1 MALTD
6 KLTYIADAIRSKTGD
21 TDKISLDEIEAT
33 IRGSLAVNPTPSY
46 IVAEAQRVS
55 ALVSSSNFNMIL
67 GSDAHLYSGNSNHDK
82 SLVSAQYFG
91 MGTKELQKRSNISCV
106 VLNGDY
112 SYMSSTSYNAE
123 QVKRDILLADK
134 ALDIGGTQIW
144 CVGNHDWCYGK
155 GVDRMLTS
163 DELYNLIGSKSD
175 GVKPSVDTNR
185 CYGYVDFPTH
195 KIRVIYLNTNDC
207 RDGIAHGG
215 VTKDSYGQLEMIS
228 PTQFR
233 WVADVA
239 LKFTESGWGVIFVS
253 HHNLDYGYGWFK
265 HFLKMLEAYRDG
277 TNLTLWLTEYVLN
290 GQTTGH
296 NETFNFAGMVNRAEI
311 ICNIH
316 GHNHNCAESKVSSSS
331 DVEPWLWRFCVPNIC
346 ANRYNESATVES
358 RKYMGEFD
366 ENGTPVYWYKETGNA
381 KATSFNVVSI
391 DRTNKIINAY
401 IFGAG
406 RDRSMYYGEY
416 IPVEYPITTALTNV
430 VATTSNPTTITEG
443 LSASLAFTASSGYE
457 LPDSVTVSGA
467 TYNWDKSSGTL
478 TLSNPTNNVGI
489 SITAVEVVL
498 PYINQIPISTDANG
512 VIYGEDYNG
521 DGTNDG
527 YKKNTYFSEKTEGTR
542 TGVNATGFIPF
553 GTGSSPSALGEW
565 VVRFA
570 NTELTVVGNSR
581 INLYKT
587 DKSYM
592 CQLLATKMGDGVY
605 VSGVNIPYET
615 DANGYITSVD
625 LTQLTANRSQVA
637 NVGETGYIRVC
648 GAGIDGDS
656 IITVNELIV

>member
-416 IPVEYPITTALTNV
+416 IPVEYSITTALTNV

-478 TLSNPTNNVGI
+478 TLYNPVGDV
-489 SITAVEVVL
+489 SVTVTAVKVSVNLLNMAERTYMPLSTPQFIAATEAHEMDYTKSYAAMVDGRRGSYPTSKLTYTHNAADNGFTYRVSSNSGYGVEFPVQLDGGKEYVL
-498 PYINQIPISTDANG
+498 TYKEIGNSGGIQLMKYNTDTTFNSKTEIKAGGASNMTNITSREIKFTPESGYLYSILFNTSVTNTDA
-512 VIYGEDYNG
+512 VI
-521 DGTNDG
+521 
-527 YKKNTYFSEKTEGTR
+527 
-542 TGVNATGFIPF
+542 
-553 GTGSSPSALGEW
+553 
-565 VVRFA
+565 
-570 NTELTVVGNSR
+570 
-581 INLYKT
+581 T
-587 DKSYM
+587 DIS
-592 CQLLATKMGDGVY
+592 LVE
-605 VSGVNIPYET
+605 N
-615 DANGYITSVD
+615 
-625 LTQLTANRSQVA
+625 
-637 NVGETGYIRVC
+637 
-648 GAGIDGDS
+648 
-656 IITVNELIV
+656 